1 MKGKNLQ
8 PRILYPASL
17 LFRLSGE
24 IQGRKRVAYVE
35 NGHMD
40 MGVRG
45 GREGRMNWEV
55 RTDIYILPCVKRIA
69 SGNLLNSIGSSAG
82 CSVMT

>member
-24 IQGRKRVAYVE
+24 IKGRKRVAYVE

-55 RTDIYILPCVKRIA
+55 RTDIYIYTTMCKTA